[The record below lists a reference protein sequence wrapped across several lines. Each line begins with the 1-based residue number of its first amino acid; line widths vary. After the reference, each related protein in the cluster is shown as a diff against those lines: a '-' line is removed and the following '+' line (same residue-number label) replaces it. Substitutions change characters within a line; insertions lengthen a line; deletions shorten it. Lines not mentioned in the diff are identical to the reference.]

1 MSGVLPKTGRFVP
14 GAVSFHSVMLPP
26 PHHHRWTRTSC
37 RPRLVVC
44 RPTDNSRSAVGSGS
58 ATMERPPSIP
68 PSPKSV
74 SSKSGRSTLPQ
85 VQVHM
90 HKLDPEIVD
99 NEPIV
104 LEREG

>member
-1 MSGVLPKTGRFVP
+1 MEADANDKTVKD
-14 GAVSFHSVMLPP
+14 
-26 PHHHRWTRTSC
+26 
-37 RPRLVVC
+37 LVWL
-44 RPTDNSRSAVGSGS
+44 
-58 ATMERPPSIP
+58 MERPPSIP

-85 VQVHM
+85 VQVHV

-99 NEPIV
+99 NEPII

>member
-1 MSGVLPKTGRFVP
+1 M
-14 GAVSFHSVMLPP
+14 
-26 PHHHRWTRTSC
+26 
-37 RPRLVVC
+37 
-44 RPTDNSRSAVGSGS
+44 GSGS